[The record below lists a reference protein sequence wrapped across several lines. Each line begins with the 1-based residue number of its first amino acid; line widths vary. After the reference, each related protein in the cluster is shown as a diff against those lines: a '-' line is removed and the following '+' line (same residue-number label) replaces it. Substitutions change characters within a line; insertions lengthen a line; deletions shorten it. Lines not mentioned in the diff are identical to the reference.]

1 MKRLLCI
8 LSSMDTGGAET
19 FLMKLYRNIDKSKIQ
34 MDFCIND
41 PKTGLYEAEIQSMGG
56 KIYRIPSKSDNLK
69 EFRKQL
75 FAIVKDN
82 GYKYVL
88 RVTSNTMGFMDLK
101 IAKAAG
107 ATVCAARSSNSSD
120 GEGIKSKLAHIMG
133 SLLYKKYVDVKIAP
147 SDLAAKYTFGK
158 RVFNKGRVQ
167 ILHNGLDLDLYKYS
181 PTSNEQIRKELGIKK
196 DAAVIGHIGR
206 FDKQKNHD
214 FLIDIFSAI
223 KQQNQTAV
231 LLMVGVG
238 PLKKDIAEKVA
249 ALNLSDSVIF
259 AGQREDIP
267 KLLSAM
273 DLFVFPSFY
282 EGMPNTVLE
291 AQANGLSCVISDSIT
306 KDAAV
311 TNLVQY
317 VSLNNTAQFWADL
330 AIKSIQKHQDTS
342 KDFIQAGYDIQSATN
357 KFVKIIGLE

>member
-41 PKTGLYEAEIQSMGG
+41 PKTGLYEAEILNMGG
-56 KIYRIPSKSDNLK
+56 KIYRIPSKSENLK

-75 FAIVKDN
+75 FGIVKDN

-101 IAKAAG
+101 IAKKAG
-107 ATVCAARSSNSSD
+107 AAVCAARSSNSSD
-120 GEGIKSKLAHIMG
+120 GEGFKSKIAHVLGGI
-133 SLLYKKYVDVKIAP
+133 LYKRYVDVKIAP

-158 RVFNKGRVQ
+158 GAFNNGKVQ
-167 ILHNGLDLDLYKYS
+167 ILHNGLDLDLYKFD
-181 PTSNEQIRKELGIKK
+181 PKANEQIRKELGIKE

-206 FDKQKNHD
+206 FDRQKNHE
-214 FLIDIFSAI
+214 FLIDIFKAV
-223 KQQNQTAV
+223 KEKNKKAV
-231 LLMVGVG
+231 LLLVGVG
-238 PLKKDIAEKVA
+238 PLKEDVA
-249 ALNLSDSVIF
+249 AKVKKYNLCESVIF
-259 AGQREDIP
+259 AGRREDIP

-273 DLFVFPSFY
+273 DVFVFPSFY

-291 AQANGLSCVISDSIT
+291 AQANGLGCVISDSIT
-306 KDAAV
+306 KEADV
-311 TNLVQY
+311 TGLVSY
-317 VSLNNTAQFWADL
+317 VSLNRPAQYWAEL
-330 AIKSIQKHQDTS
+330 ALKNIQKHQDTQ
-342 KDFIQAGYDIQSATN
+342 KDFIKAGYDINSVTG
-357 KFVKIIGLE
+357 KFVKMIGLE

>member
-75 FAIVKDN
+75 FSIVKDN

-120 GEGIKSKLAHIMG
+120 GEGIKSKLAHITG
-133 SLLYKKYVDVKIAP
+133 GLLYKKYVDVKIAP

-158 RVFNKGRVQ
+158 KAFNKGRVQ
-167 ILHNGLDLDLYKYS
+167 ILHNGLDLDLYKFD
-181 PTSNEQIRKELGIKK
+181 PKANEQIRKELGIKK

-223 KQQNQTAV
+223 KQQNQNAV

-291 AQANGLSCVISDSIT
+291 AQANGLSCIISDSIT

-330 AIKSIQKHQDTS
+330 AIKSIQKHQDTA
-342 KDFIQAGYDIQSATN
+342 KVFIQAGYDIQSATN